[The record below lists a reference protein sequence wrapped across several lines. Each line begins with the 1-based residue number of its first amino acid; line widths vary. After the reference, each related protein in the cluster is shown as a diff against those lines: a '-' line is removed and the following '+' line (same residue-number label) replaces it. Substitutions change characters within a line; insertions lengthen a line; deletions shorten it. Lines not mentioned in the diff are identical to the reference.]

1 MNRSCRS
8 PRPADRLL
16 EAPRSHPVAVTL
28 VVAACVFCGLPAAI
42 QAGSS
47 PESLSAED
55 SQSGNEPDLTPLVAQ
70 LKHPSPAR
78 RCAAL
83 VRLSDAPSPP
93 ESLQSFVWPLLSDSD
108 LLVRAQAA
116 RFIWR
121 VSNRGDV
128 ATATLKGLLDPL
140 QPQACACAM
149 FLLGE
154 MGVAAE
160 DALPALRA
168 RMGDNDPLLRL
179 HAAEAIVKID
189 PTDAGA
195 HSTLTAALQETAPDV
210 RYFAACA
217 LLAAGNRYRESVRG
231 ALLEALSDDDLR
243 VASAAALSLE
253 NRPAGEHEEQSEP
266 LDPSDEE
273 ASLAPELDRLVA
285 NLADP
290 NAAVRRRAAQRLAE
304 LEATSGL
311 VVRSLEEGLDD
322 EDPLVRAYSASALW
336 RIDRQPEVVLPVL
349 IELLGTVRPNVTTL
363 AISVLA
369 QLGPAAADALP
380 TLYDLM
386 ETGDPM
392 IRLHVAIAISRID
405 PRGRE
410 AIGVLAAA
418 THDADSDVRYLGTLS
433 LGHVSLP
440 LRKLAER
447 ELAGALGDRNLRV
460 RAAAALSLDH
470 LDAASV
476 RAQYEID
483 TAEPARVRSARS
495 TEAAHA
501 DFSATDDAET
511 IPVLDERPAP
521 ESATPGSRTADEFD
535 VDDVTVEERKTIGEL
550 RARITPSEGDLPADH
565 AATLFAMAEVQ
576 YHGYGTARGWN
587 GSSFAWANTGLCFR
601 PLYFQDINLERVGYH
616 YGCAQTLVSAIKFAA
631 DAALL
636 PYKVV
641 AENPHECVY
650 TLGYDRAGNCIPY
663 RCYRMP
669 WRTDAAM
676 VLGGVA
682 VGLIF
687 LAPP

>member
-1 MNRSCRS
+1 MNRSCRF
-8 PRPADRLL
+8 PLHANRLL
-16 EAPRSHPVAVTL
+16 EAFRSHPVAVTL
-28 VVAACVFCGLPAAI
+28 VIAGCVFCGPSTVIRAE
-42 QAGSS
+42 SS
-47 PESLSAED
+47 PVALSPEG
-55 SQSGNEPDLTPLVAQ
+55 SPSGNGSDLTPLIAQ

-78 RCAAL
+78 RCEAL
-83 VRLSDAPSPP
+83 VRLADVPSPP
-93 ESLQSFVWPLLSDSD
+93 ESLQSYVWPLLADPD
-108 LLVRAQAA
+108 PLVRVQAA

-121 VSNRGDV
+121 VSDRGDV

-140 QPQACACAM
+140 QPQSCAFAS

-154 MGVAAE
+154 IGAAAQ

-168 RMGDNDPLLRL
+168 RMAGNDPLLRL

-189 PTDAGA
+189 PTDADA
-195 HSTLTAALQETAPDV
+195 HSTLTSALRDAAPDV

-217 LLAAGNRYRESVRG
+217 LLEAGDGFRQSVRG

-253 NRPAGEHEEQSEP
+253 NHPADELSEP
-266 LDPSDEE
+266 VAPTDEE
-273 ASLAPELDRLVA
+273 AALAPELDRLTA

-290 NAAVRRRAAQRLAE
+290 NAAVRRRAAQRLAG
-304 LEATSGL
+304 LEPPCGL
-311 VVRSLEEGLDD
+311 VARSLEDGIED

-336 RIDRQPEVVLPVL
+336 RIDRQPEAVLPVL
-349 IELLGTVRPNVTTL
+349 IDLLGTVRPNVTTL

-392 IRLHVAIAISRID
+392 VRLHVAIAISRID

-418 THDADSDVRYLGTLS
+418 THDEDSDVRYLGTLS

-440 LRKLAER
+440 QHKLAER
-447 ELAGALGDRNLRV
+447 ALMGALGDRNLRV
-460 RAAAALSLDH
+460 RAAAVLALDH

-476 RAQYEID
+476 QAQYEID
-483 TAEPARVRSARS
+483 TAPAARARSARS
-495 TEAAHA
+495 SEAAHA
-501 DFSATDDAET
+501 DYSGPDDAET

-521 ESATPGSRTADEFD
+521 ESAGPRSGTADEFD

-565 AATLFAMAEVQ
+565 AASLFAMAEVQ
-576 YHGYGTARGWN
+576 YHGLGTARGWS

-616 YGCAQTLVSAIKFAA
+616 YLCAHSLVSDINL
-631 DAALL
+631 D
-636 PYKVV
+636 
-641 AENPHECVY
+641 
-650 TLGYDRAGNCIPY
+650 G
-663 RCYRMP
+663 
-669 WRTDAAM
+669 
-676 VLGGVA
+676 
-682 VGLIF
+682 
-687 LAPP
+687 